1 MKKKP
6 DKDWRLFHAS
16 FCVLLSDSF
25 RFLKAGKEKM
35 INESI
40 REYGN
45 QEALEIGQ
53 RIQKLRMEHGVT
65 AVDMSELLG
74 ITSNQLSRI
83 ENGRTKCK
91 LEHIFALAQMFNC
104 TSDYL
109 LFGKRERR
117 DCDDFVQ
124 ITKEQWEAVRKMV
137 SVFG

>member
-1 MKKKP
+1 M
-6 DKDWRLFHAS
+6 RLF
-16 FCVLLSDSF
+16 LY
-25 RFLKAGKEKM
+25 RFFSVSQAGKEKM

-40 REYGN
+40 RKYGN

-91 LEHIFALAQMFNC
+91 LEHIFVLAQIFSC
-104 TSDYL
+104 SSDYL
-109 LFGKRERR
+109 LFGKSESGDDVDV
-117 DCDDFVQ
+117 DCVQ
-124 ITKEQWEAVRKMV
+124 ITREQWEAVRAMV
-137 SVFG
+137 SVFN

>member
-16 FCVLLSDSF
+16 FCNTDSF
-25 RFLKAGKEKM
+25 RFLEPERKKM

-40 REYGN
+40 REYSN
-45 QEALEIGQ
+45 QVALEIGQ
-53 RIQKLRMEHGVT
+53 RIQKLRMENGVT

-91 LEHIFALAQMFNC
+91 LEHIFALAQMFSC
-104 TSDYL
+104 SSDYL
-109 LFGKRERR
+109 LFGKSESR

-124 ITKEQWEAVRKMV
+124 ITREQWEAVRRMV
-137 SVFG
+137 SAFN